1 MLSCCHAECDSRL
14 SKEVVRRDR
23 GGARRGRRR
32 LRCPPL
38 GAVGIAPATGSGCG
52 SQLARRRG
60 RPALRLR
67 GLAQALWQPP
77 RPPPARS
84 EASRALATSCC
95 GSGRWTPR
103 NRIGLAWNPRSPC
116 LSAGTRSMRRGP
128 ERPMSAGPQPARARR
143 TAAPS
148 GADRSGAHRFAQEEI
163 QAVRADGCLVSWW
176 HRESKER
183 GLLPARMRP
192 PVSCSHMPSPCRLN
206 HRPVARSPLF
216 VHPVKI
222 CWFSH
227 CAACSR
233 TAPRGV
239 VCCLRAPEC
248 AYSPCSVC
256 CAALPSQLR
265 RARARVS
272 SGNTAGARRARSQRC
287 SSERRR
293 RRRRRSE
300 RLCNDSW
307 VRSRP
312 CWSLR

>member
-192 PVSCSHMPSPCRLN
+192 LYHAQHAFTLQVESSPG
-206 HRPVARSPLF
+206 RPVAIVRSPGEDLL
-216 VHPVKI
+216 VRT
-222 CWFSH
+222 